1 MSASHMK
8 REVEIYFAIRM
19 KEVKIDL
26 AIRMKKVDIDPATK
40 MRKVVVVISKLF
52 ICETLV

>member
-1 MSASHMK
+1 MSASHKK
-8 REVEIYFAIRM
+8 REVEINFAIGM

-26 AIRMKKVDIDPATK
+26 AIRMKKVDIDPATR

-52 ICETLV
+52 NCENWV

>member
-1 MSASHMK
+1 
-8 REVEIYFAIRM
+8 M

-26 AIRMKKVDIDPATK
+26 AIRMKKVDIDPATR

-52 ICETLV
+52 ICENLV